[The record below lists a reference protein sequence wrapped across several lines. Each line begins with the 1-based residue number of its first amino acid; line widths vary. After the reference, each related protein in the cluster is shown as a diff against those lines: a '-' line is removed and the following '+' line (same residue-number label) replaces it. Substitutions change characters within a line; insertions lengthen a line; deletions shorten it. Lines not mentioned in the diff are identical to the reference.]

1 MDNNFQSYGYG
12 GQRSGNPQPGAQGA
26 QGQSFAR
33 NPSSPRGFSIGSLSS
48 LVPSSTV
55 SKYGIAIG
63 AVIGAIV
70 AYMVMK
76 KLGAYR

>member
-1 MDNNFQSYGYG
+1 MDNNFQSYGFG
-12 GQRSGNPQPGAQGA
+12 GQRGNPQPGAQG
-26 QGQSFAR
+26 QGFAR
-33 NPSSPRGFSIGSLSS
+33 NPSSPRGFSIGSLASM
-48 LVPSSTV
+48 VPSSTV

>member
-12 GQRSGNPQPGAQGA
+12 GQRSGNPQPGS
-26 QGQSFAR
+26 QGQTFAR
-33 NPSSPRGFSIGSLSS
+33 NPSSPRGFSIGSLAS
-48 LVPSSTV
+48 LVPSSTM